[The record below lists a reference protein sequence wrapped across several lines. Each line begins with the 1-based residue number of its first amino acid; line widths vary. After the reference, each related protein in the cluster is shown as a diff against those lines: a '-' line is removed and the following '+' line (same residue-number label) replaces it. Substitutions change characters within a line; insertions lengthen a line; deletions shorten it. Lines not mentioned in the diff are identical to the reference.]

1 MPKVTEEYLKTRRRD
16 ILDAAITCFIRKG
29 FHQTTM
35 DEICEEAQVSPGA
48 VYRYFASKEEIIQ
61 AAVQLGPSSDFM
73 LWVEEESARFDDY
86 RTVMDMFSKV
96 GYQRYEQ
103 VDNIEGEMK
112 LRLRAWAESLQNP
125 EVKEEVMKRW
135 RSRLATSQEMI
146 QRAQELGQVNPELD
160 ARAVAFVSQ
169 AISDGFT
176 LLWTIDP
183 DFDIWKFRE
192 VELAL
197 FGGTFWI
204 GETDG
209 VD

>member
-1 MPKVTEEYLKTRRRD
+1 
-16 ILDAAITCFIRKG
+16 
-29 FHQTTM
+29 
-35 DEICEEAQVSPGA
+35 
-48 VYRYFASKEEIIQ
+48 
-61 AAVQLGPSSDFM
+61 
-73 LWVEEESARFDDY
+73 
-86 RTVMDMFSKV
+86 
-96 GYQRYEQ
+96 
-103 VDNIEGEMK
+103 
-112 LRLRAWAESLQNP
+112 
-125 EVKEEVMKRW
+125 MKRW

-209 VD
+209 AD